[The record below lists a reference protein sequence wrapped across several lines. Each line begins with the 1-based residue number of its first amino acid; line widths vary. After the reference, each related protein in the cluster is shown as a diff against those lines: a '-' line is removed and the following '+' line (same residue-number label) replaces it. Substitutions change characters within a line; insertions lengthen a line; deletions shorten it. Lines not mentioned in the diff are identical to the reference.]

1 MYKIKVIKNILLF
14 LSCVGIVLI
23 FRIIPHPPN
32 FTPVIALS
40 LYLPIIFGLWSLP
53 FCILG
58 FAITD
63 YFVGFHSLLIWT
75 WGSLVL
81 VGLISKFSK
90 NIINRLTLAF
100 LGSLIFFALSNLG
113 VWLAGSYYEPN
124 IEGLITCYIMAI
136 PFFTN
141 TLISTMI
148 FSIFIEFF
156 VFSKYFNFIP
166 IIKKKHN

>member
-1 MYKIKVIKNILLF
+1 MYKSKVIKNILLF
-14 LSCVGIVLI
+14 LSCVGIVLV

-124 IEGLITCYIMAI
+124 IEGLITCYIMAV

-148 FSIFIEFF
+148 FALFIEFF
-156 VFSKYFNFIP
+156 VFSRYFNFIP
-166 IIKKKHN
+166 IIKKKT